1 MTTWIGIDPGL
12 RTGAIGAVDHNGKFI
27 GAHDIKAIDDKIDVK
42 ALKQLILDLTIPGDD
57 YAICIEQVG
66 VMPKQGLV
74 SSGRFMRAFGSIG
87 AVAELSADRVIYV
100 VPQVWKKAMSLTSDK
115 EVSLAAARLAYPEAK
130 LTLKKH
136 HGKAEALLIA
146 EYARRKFS

>member
-1 MTTWIGIDPGL
+1 MTIWVGIDPGL
-12 RTGAIGAVDHNGKFI
+12 RTGAIGSVDHNGAFI
-27 GAHDIKAIDDKIDVK
+27 GAYDIIASDDRIDAV
-42 ALKQLILDLTIPGDD
+42 ALRQMILDLTRAEED

-66 VMPKQGLV
+66 VMPKQGIA
-74 SSGRFMRAFGSIG
+74 SSGRFMRAFGAIG
-87 AVAELSADRVIYV
+87 AVAELTADRVFYV
-100 VPQVWKKAMSLTSDK
+100 VPQVWKKAMSLNSDK

-146 EYARRKFS
+146 EYARRKYS